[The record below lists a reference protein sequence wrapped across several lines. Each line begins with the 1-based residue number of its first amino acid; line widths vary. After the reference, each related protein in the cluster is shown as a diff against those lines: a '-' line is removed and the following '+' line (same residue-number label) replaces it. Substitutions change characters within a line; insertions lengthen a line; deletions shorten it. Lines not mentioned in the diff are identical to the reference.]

1 MDGET
6 ATLKKTCTPG
16 ASVTEALPGEW
27 RLEIPAGP
35 GGKYCLAQLD
45 DYTHLK
51 RRSYPWKPPVKI
63 SLRARSSG
71 KEIPGTWGFGLWNDP
86 FGMAIIKGVELV
98 RLPALPNCAWF
109 FFASPENYLSLRNDL
124 PASGALAATFRSPRI
139 PTALMLLGAPA
150 LPLGLFKGGRRL
162 LRRLGGRFVRQS
174 AVPMEHDP
182 TGWHSYQIDW
192 RRERTILT
200 VDDVTVLET
209 TVSPLGPLGLV
220 IWIDNQYAALR
231 PDGSLGF
238 GTLANEAG
246 WIEVT
251 AEF

>member
-1 MDGET
+1 M
-6 ATLKKTCTPG
+6 LKKTCTPG
-16 ASVTEALPGEW
+16 ASVTEALPSEW
-27 RLEIPAGP
+27 RLEIPAGLK
-35 GGKYCLAQLD
+35 GKYRLAQLD

-51 RRSYPWKPPVKI
+51 RRRYPWSPPATI
-63 SLRARSSG
+63 SLLARASS
-71 KEIPGTWGFGLWNDP
+71 KDIPGTWGFGLWNDP

-98 RLPALPNCAWF
+98 RLPALPNCVWF
-109 FFASPENYLSLRNDL
+109 FFASPENYLSLRDDL

-150 LPLGLFKGGRRL
+150 LPLGLFKGGLRL
-162 LRRLGGRFVRQS
+162 LRKLGSRVVKQA
-174 AVPMEHDP
+174 AVCMEHDP

-192 RRERTILT
+192 RLEQTTMR
-200 VDDVTVLET
+200 VDDIVVLET
-209 TVSPLGPLGLV
+209 NVSPLGPLGLV

-238 GTLANEAG
+238 GSLGNEAG

-251 AEF
+251 DLQIKG